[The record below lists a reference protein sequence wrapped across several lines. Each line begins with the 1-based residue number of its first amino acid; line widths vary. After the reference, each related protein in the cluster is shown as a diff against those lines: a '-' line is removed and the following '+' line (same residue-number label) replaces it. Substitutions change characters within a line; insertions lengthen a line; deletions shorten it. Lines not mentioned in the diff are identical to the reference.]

1 MDERIKA
8 RYIDPMVDWSF
19 KRLFGSEVNKDI
31 LIEFLKV
38 IFPEHEIE
46 DITYIPAEQLGIM
59 EDDRKAVFD
68 VICRTKNGE
77 EFIVEMQCATQKHF
91 FERALYYTSFPIM
104 KQGKKAQRDEVTGVK
119 KEWDYE
125 LDGVYF
131 LGVLNFRYEDDE
143 LIEHRYLLREATTGK
158 IMTDKLKFIFVEVEK
173 FNKSEDELATDF
185 DKWLFILKNL
195 SKLLERPAALR
206 DKIFSR
212 LFDVAEYASLD
223 NIDKQNYVKAMT
235 TARDTHNQIEYAKKT
250 GLEEGLVK
258 GLEKGRAEGRAEGLE
273 EGLEKGREDAKQL
286 IAINFL
292 KLGTPSEVVAM
303 ATGLSLEEVEKLKTD
318 AE

>member
-1 MDERIKA
+1 MDEKIKA

-68 VICRTKNGE
+68 VICRTKEGKD
-77 EFIVEMQCATQKHF
+77 FLVEMQYAPQEHF

-104 KQGKKAQRDEVTGVK
+104 KQEKKAQRDEETGIRN
-119 KEWDYE
+119 EWNYE

-131 LGVLNFRYEDDE
+131 LGVLNFRYEDDD

-158 IMTDKLKFIFVEVEK
+158 IMTDKLKFVFVEVEK
-173 FNKSEDELATDF
+173 FNKSEDELTTDF

-235 TARDTHNQIEYAKKT
+235 TARDTHNQIEYAKET
-250 GLEEGLVK
+250 GLEEGLA
-258 GLEKGRAEGRAEGLE
+258 KGRVIGRAEGLE
-273 EGLEKGREDAKQL
+273 EGLSKGREERNL
-286 IAINFL
+286 EVAINL
-292 KLGTPSEVVAM
+292 LQLGTPCEIVAK
-303 ATGLSLEEVEKLKTD
+303 AIGLSVEEVAKLK
-318 AE
+318 EEVK